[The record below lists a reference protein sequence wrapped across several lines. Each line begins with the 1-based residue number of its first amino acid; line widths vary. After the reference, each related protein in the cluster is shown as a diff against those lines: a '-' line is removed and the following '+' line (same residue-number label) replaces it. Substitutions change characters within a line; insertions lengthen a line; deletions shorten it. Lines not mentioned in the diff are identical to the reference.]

1 MHICLT
7 NESGYDINIFLII
20 HVSRDIFL
28 FRQAEPSPDNKV
40 TAASTL
46 PEAVQQHIAKKVVV
60 NAKVTFGI
68 WILETVAFALCS
80 KTFLVILKRATRNHL
95 SKIHRPQK
103 WLISWWCCLWRY
115 FDVYLLPSFLW
126 PQWFHF
132 FHGALYSFSFY
143 WFIESMNSM
152 NLINSINSLNSFWC
166 F

>member
-1 MHICLT
+1 MNH
-7 NESGYDINIFLII
+7 INILLII

-80 KTFLVILKRATRNHL
+80 IRNINDKPVILNRATRNHL
-95 SKIHRPQK
+95 SKLQRPQK
-103 WLISWWCCLWRY
+103 GLIS
-115 FDVYLLPSFLW
+115 
-126 PQWFHF
+126 
-132 FHGALYSFSFY
+132 
-143 WFIESMNSM
+143 
-152 NLINSINSLNSFWC
+152 
-166 F
+166 